1 MALLAR
7 YLGFKSGF
15 GLSRFRVS
23 GGQDGFWVKNE
34 KWFKWVKGVRDDGWD
49 GFKWW
54 MMVYKWF
61 KWI

>member
-15 GLSRFRVS
+15 GLSRFHGL

-34 KWFKWVKGVRDDGWD
+34 KWFKWYVGVDEGLRDGL
-49 GFKWW
+49 
-54 MMVYKWF
+54 KWF
-61 KWI
+61 